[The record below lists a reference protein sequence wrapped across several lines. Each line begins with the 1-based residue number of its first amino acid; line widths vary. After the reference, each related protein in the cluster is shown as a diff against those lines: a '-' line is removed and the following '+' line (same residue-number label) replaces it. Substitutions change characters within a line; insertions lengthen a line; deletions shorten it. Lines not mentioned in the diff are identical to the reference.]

1 MPWRWALIRGQR
13 VLARANADGGLAV
26 VGGRVEIRY
35 KTDGTAYQASAGNL
49 ALVEGEPLL
58 PDDTCAAVPPAPPP
72 KAAGPKTVFKTHDPT
87 AYIAYTDGAC
97 KGNPGAAASACI
109 LNAPDGSTIEE
120 ALYLGH
126 ATNNVAEL
134 TGVEQALVLSPPK
147 SELVFHTDSKYA
159 IGILSK
165 GWKPKANQDL
175 VARIR
180 GVLQPRRDQ
189 VRFVHVPGH
198 AGVPLNERADE
209 LANEAIRLEK
219 STKVAR
225 AAPKPPS

>member
-1 MPWRWALIRGQR
+1 
-13 VLARANADGGLAV
+13 VLARANPSGALAV
-26 VGGRVEIRY
+26 AGGRVEIRY
-35 KTDGTAYQASAGNL
+35 KPTDGKAYQASAANL
-49 ALVEGEPLL
+49 TLVEGEPPL
-58 PDDTCAAVPPAPPP
+58 PDDTCVAVAPAAASGKTPAVT
-72 KAAGPKTVFKTHDPT
+72 KIVFKTHDPS

-97 KGNPGAAASACI
+97 KGNPGVAASACI
-109 LNAPDGSTIEE
+109 VNAPDGSSVEE

-134 TGVEQALVLSPPK
+134 TGVEQALALSPPQAD
-147 SELVFHTDSKYA
+147 LVIHTDSKYA

-180 GVLQPRRDQ
+180 SALGPRKSH

-225 AAPKPPS
+225 PAPKPPS